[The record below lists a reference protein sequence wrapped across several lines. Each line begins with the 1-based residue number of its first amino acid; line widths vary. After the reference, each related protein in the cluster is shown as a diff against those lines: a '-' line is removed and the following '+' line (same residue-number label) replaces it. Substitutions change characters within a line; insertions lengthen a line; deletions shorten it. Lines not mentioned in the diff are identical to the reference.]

1 MKMKDNKKLEEFLD
15 TKVGELGK
23 KYFERFVE
31 EGKKIVENAKDEFS
45 KIVEEDDDEPEV
57 EDPLNIEDLYDRYDE
72 LTEVT
77 VKRFNNILKS
87 KGVNTDLYSLTEFD
101 YKNKDIFGDPFLN
114 CTIHGLLTRDHD
126 ADLLIKLLKIS
137 EKMCNA
143 VDSGSF
149 KLFKIQKVEGLLADD
164 IWFKMTFVDENCY
177 YGIMLS
183 VINYGHDIE
192 SISIW
197 NGAELMIGA
206 NTLFSCADVFN
217 PSESGNTNYIYFNSS
232 VMDDEKQSALE
243 LIGISNLECIKY
255 RSEDDEIYDK
265 LAEHMKSNR
274 RRLSKNLKLL
284 SDELNVD

>member
-1 MKMKDNKKLEEFLD
+1 MKDNKKLEEFLD
-15 TKVGELGK
+15 AKVGELGK
-23 KYFERFVE
+23 KYFEKFVE
-31 EGKKIVENAKDEFS
+31 EGKKIVESAKDEFN
-45 KIVEEDDDEPEV
+45 KIVEEDNKEPEI

-87 KGVNTDLYSLTEFD
+87 KGVNTDLYSLTVFD

-114 CTIHGLLTRDHD
+114 CTINGLLTRDHEP
-126 ADLLIKLLKIS
+126 DLLIKLLKIS

-143 VDSGSF
+143 VNSESF

-164 IWFKMTFVDENCY
+164 VWFKMTFEDKNCY

-197 NGAELMIGA
+197 NGVELMIGA
-206 NTLFSCADVFN
+206 NTLFSCEDAFN
-217 PSESGNTNYIYFNSS
+217 PSESDNTNYVYFNSS
-232 VMDDEKQSALE
+232 VIDDEKQSELE
-243 LIGISNLECIKY
+243 LIGISNIEYMKY
-255 RSEDDEIYDK
+255 QSEDDKIYIK
-265 LAEHMKSNR
+265 LAKHMKSNR

-284 SDELNVD
+284 SEELDVDE